1 MQYQACPNAE
11 SMHAAHKSE
20 IYRIQHR
27 YSGAGKQNTVEMCHT
42 LLGTYQACTNA
53 TEIQHIHR
61 YIHRYNTN
69 TTQNT
74 VEMCH
79 TLLGT
84 QSVKLRPFPPS
95 GFISIAPGRA
105 LEVKIYNVDIFFEV

>member
-1 MQYQACPNAE
+1 MSHIVGDALVVVRISILVSRKYSCE
-11 SMHAAHKSE
+11 SE
-20 IYRIQHR
+20 IYSANIVQ
-27 YSGAGKQNTVEMCHT
+27 
-42 LLGTYQACTNA
+42 
-53 TEIQHIHR
+53 
-61 YIHRYNTN
+61 N

-84 QSVKLRPFPPS
+84 QSVKLRPFPPL